1 MGLKGSEESQSV
13 FRLCPVDG
21 IKAFS
26 LILVEIINAHEW
38 KSQCLKP

>member
-13 FRLCPVDG
+13 FLLCPVDG

-26 LILVEIINAHEW
+26 LILVEINAHEW